1 MYELKRSLKIIKIPI
16 YRVVQPN
23 LPLTNRDA
31 GLKVYDIS
39 YEIYINVDG
48 ACRGNRRYNAIAA
61 AAVVIYSNS
70 GYSKIRSTRLP
81 NNPIPTNQSAKL
93 TAVI

>member
-1 MYELKRSLKIIKIPI
+1 MWCPPIRTLLI
-16 YRVVQPN
+16 YRAVQPN

-31 GLKVYDIS
+31 DLRAYDMP

-48 ACRGNRRYNAIAA
+48 AYRGNGRYNAIAA
-61 AAVVIYSNS
+61 AAVVIYLKS

-81 NNPIPTNQSAKL
+81 NNPILTN
-93 TAVI
+93 